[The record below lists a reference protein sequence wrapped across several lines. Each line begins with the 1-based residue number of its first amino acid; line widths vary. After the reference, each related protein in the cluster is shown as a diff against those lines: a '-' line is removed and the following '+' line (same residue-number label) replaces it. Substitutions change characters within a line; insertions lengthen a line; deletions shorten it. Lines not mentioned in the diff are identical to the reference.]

1 VPSWR
6 CHELSSHFVV
16 EFDRQRIADYALLR
30 RIAGARQD
38 GARSVP
44 GLAQADRRT
53 DVTAAIL
60 GRVRPFLRNNT
71 FFGGL
76 PDSALDAIIARG
88 HTKKY
93 AKGDVLCRRG
103 EPGDSLM
110 VLLAGRVKIA
120 NVTSDAREVVLNFLS
135 AGDAIGE
142 IAALDGKERT
152 ADAAAQEP
160 CEVFAVHARDLLPVL
175 TAHPAALLEIV
186 QVLCDKLRAASALI
200 EDNTFEMRGRMA
212 KGLLRLAQQHG
223 RTSKEG
229 VRLSVATSQRELGA
243 YLALS
248 RENVSRQLGLLR
260 DAGVIDVA
268 ASQIIIKDE
277 QGLALIADPS
287 AKG

>member
-1 VPSWR
+1 
-6 CHELSSHFVV
+6 
-16 EFDRQRIADYALLR
+16 
-30 RIAGARQD
+30 
-38 GARSVP
+38 
-44 GLAQADRRT
+44 
-53 DVTAAIL
+53 
-60 GRVRPFLRNNT
+60 
-71 FFGGL
+71 
-76 PDSALDAIIARG
+76 
-88 HTKKY
+88 
-93 AKGDVLCRRG
+93 
-103 EPGDSLM
+103 
-110 VLLAGRVKIA
+110 
-120 NVTSDAREVVLNFLS
+120 
-135 AGDAIGE
+135 
-142 IAALDGKERT
+142 
-152 ADAAAQEP
+152 
-160 CEVFAVHARDLLPVL
+160 VL

>member
-1 VPSWR
+1 MGEV
-6 CHELSSHFVV
+6 
-16 EFDRQRIADYALLR
+16 
-30 RIAGARQD
+30 GAP
-38 GARSVP
+38 AWPKV
-44 GLAQADRRT
+44 DRRT

-103 EPGDSLM
+103 ETGDSLM
-110 VLLAGRVKIA
+110 VLLAGRVKVA

-142 IAALDGKERT
+142 IGALDGKERT
-152 ADAAAQEP
+152 ADAVAQEP

-200 EDNTFEMRGRMA
+200 EDNTYEMRGRTA

-229 VRLSVATSQRELGA
+229 VRLSVTTSQRELGA

-248 RENVSRQLGLLR
+248 RENVSRQLGWLK
-260 DAGVIDVA
+260 DARVIDVVG
-268 ASQIIIKDE
+268 SQIIITDE
-277 QGLALIADPS
+277 QGLALLAEPT
-287 AKG
+287 AKD